1 MKKMLKVLAL
11 LLAVYLVASL
21 AASVVVTVTDDDDL
35 YRSIVN
41 HRYGLLVSVLT
52 EDEFVILSPFNNY
65 CDVFLLVVSWADDF
79 YIYSDGFYGF
89 GEW

>member
-11 LLAVYLVASL
+11 LLAVYLVISL
-21 AASVVVTVTDDDDL
+21 AASVIVTVTDDDL